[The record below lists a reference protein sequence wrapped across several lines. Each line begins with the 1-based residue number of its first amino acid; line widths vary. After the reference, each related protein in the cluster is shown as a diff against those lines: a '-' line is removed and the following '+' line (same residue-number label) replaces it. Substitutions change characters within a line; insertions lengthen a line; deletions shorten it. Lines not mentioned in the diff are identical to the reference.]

1 MKICPNCNNQLP
13 DDAEF
18 CRQCGTAL
26 PKEENASPDA
36 QKPAAPPQA
45 PVAAPEPPKKK
56 QPLLT
61 AIIILLCLLI
71 LAVIFLAFALLSQKN
86 ESETQDSDITTTVSE
101 EATASSTTE
110 VTTTT
115 TVTTT
120 VTEAST
126 EAPTEAPAQNV
137 QEVTPQEPV
146 QQQTYTAYF
155 SQDELIQASVGGLSA
170 HEAGILITNL
180 SCDNGTASCSY
191 APYESYDFVDS
202 ITVSGASAGTVTI
215 SGTATSIGF
224 DMYDGQ
230 SISYESASVPFTI
243 TKVVG

>member
-1 MKICPNCNNQLP
+1 MRIHEKRWQKNSRFGIQVTIGVV
-13 DDAEF
+13 
-18 CRQCGTAL
+18 CGL
-26 PKEENASPDA
+26 I
-36 QKPAAPPQA
+36 
-45 PVAAPEPPKKK
+45 VLIFLIV
-56 QPLLT
+56 LLT
-61 AIIILLCLLI
+61 QTGKPKIQKTTGSA
-71 LAVIFLAFALLSQKN
+71 AFNVQ
-86 ESETQDSDITTTVSE
+86 V
-101 EATASSTTE
+101 ATANQI
-110 VTTTT
+110 
-115 TVTTT
+115 
-120 VTEAST
+120 AGT

>member
-56 QPLLT
+56 QPLLI

-101 EATASSTTE
+101 ETTASSTTE

-120 VTEAST
+120 VT

-155 SQDELIQASVGGLSA
+155 SQDELIQDSVGGLSA